1 MLRHGASLH
10 FPKGEITERRPSSA
24 VVPAVWVEAVRLRKP
39 AHVSMNLQNGYPNLR
54 SLTYRQVTHHRVTD
68 RIAAQAPQWRIEPN
82 RLLYDC
88 VEECEARIILR
99 HHFVSV
105 RDVRNFCC
113 SLLLKIMMLCQ

>member
-39 AHVSMNLQNGYPNLR
+39 AHVSMNLPNGYPNIR

-68 RIAAQAPQWRIEPN
+68 RIAAQAPQWRLEPN
-82 RLLYDC
+82 RLLHHRVD
-88 VEECEARIILR
+88 ECSARIILPHNFR
-99 HHFVSV
+99 SL
-105 RDVRNFCC
+105 RDVRKF
-113 SLLLKIMMLCQ
+113 